1 MKSLVPSRRLR
12 RLALL
17 GVGLFALFIGFFQ
30 SLALG
35 QSAATGAITGRVLNA
50 ATGAYLSGV
59 SIAVADSPRLT
70 TVSGDGGYFR
80 LNSVPV
86 GGHTLTFDY
95 TGLDPTRLEVTV
107 SAHASTQVNAEL
119 TAAFYRL
126 EAFNVSAVREG
137 QARAISQQRTAPNV
151 QNVVSTDA
159 FGNVADSNLGN
170 LLLKLPGIVPVID
183 EGGEVLRVSV
193 RGINPDLNSVS
204 VDGTLLA
211 GATTR
216 STDRSFEVDKVSTN
230 SIESIEVIKSPTPD
244 MDADSIGGKINLRT
258 RTAFDRKG
266 RDFNYSL
273 GANTYVP
280 RLRSHPSA
288 SLAYSDTFGPQRRLG
303 LALSASFNR
312 TFSPQASVRAG
323 FLNPNFNA
331 PAAVNDFQHSED
343 DIRLD
348 RLGLGARLDYRL
360 GDRTRVFINTLYN
373 NFEDAMRQ
381 HKYRVRLSSGQVL
394 LANDLVTEFRNGQG
408 EYEMESRTRTVKTG
422 MVQIGGKSDFP
433 HLRVDYDLSTSRS
446 TGNEK
451 REDLVMRVNGVGYR
465 VDRSNRLH
473 FPAFTQLS
481 GPDVSNYDNAFVNA
495 MNQKDFLAWD
505 RVTAGQ
511 FNLRRDF
518 ATAWPFY
525 VKSGLR
531 YRSQEKRQ
539 DRNQDVW
546 TYVGPDRR
554 AGPVNGVSDDNLN
567 RFRDDGHYY
576 SPILGRYPRP
586 VWPNW
591 DAMHEVR
598 RQHPEL
604 FSFNTN
610 SSLQNALQNDN
621 KAGEDIYSAYLMGN
635 VSLDALTILGG
646 VRAES
651 TDTSGTSPVLD
662 RSKTAIADRFGKNK
676 TVHGSYT
683 STFPG
688 LHLRYALRPDL
699 LLRASVSTS
708 IGRPNF
714 SQLVPSSDIDP
725 ANNLIRQNNPS
736 LKPQFSDNYDLS
748 AEYYSRNIG
757 LVTVGL
763 FRKNLVDFAFNTDT
777 VVGGGSNNGFDGL
790 YEGYVLRT
798 RTNGG
803 WAKVDGL
810 ELNYQQQ
817 LTFLPGFMN
826 GFGVYANATFLRTEG
841 TYDGT
846 VVLSDLSGFVK
857 RTGNFGISYVK
868 HGLTVR
874 TSLNHVGLGLTSYN
888 NDPAQRQYQE
898 ARNKVDLSLKYAYR
912 PRLNVFVDVTNV
924 FNEKTFVYQGVG
936 YRPVT
941 AAIYGTRL
949 TSGIRG
955 SF

>member
-1 MKSLVPSRRLR
+1 MIL
-12 RLALL
+12 
-17 GVGLFALFIGFFQ
+17 
-30 SLALG
+30 SLARRCILPLTDLLVLTFLWYAAPVSA
-35 QSAATGAITGRVLNA
+35 QPAATGAITGRVLNTS
-50 ATGAYLSGV
+50 TGAYLSGV

-70 TVSGDGGYFR
+70 TVSGEGGYFR
-80 LNSVPV
+80 LNSVPT
-86 GGHTLTFDY
+86 GAHTLTFEY
-95 TGLDPTRLEVTV
+95 TGLDPSRLEVTV
-107 SAHASTQVNAEL
+107 SANAPTQVNAEL
-119 TAAFYRL
+119 TAAVYRL

-137 QARAISQQRTAPNV
+137 QAKAISQQRAAPNV

-230 SIESIEVIKSPTPD
+230 SIESVEVIKSPTPD

-258 RTAFDRKG
+258 RSALDRKG

-348 RLGLGARLDYRL
+348 RLGLGARLDYKL
-360 GDRTRVFINTLYN
+360 SESTRVFFNSMYN

-394 LANDLVTEFRNGQG
+394 LVNDLVTEFRNGQG
-408 EYEMESRTRTVKTG
+408 EYEMESRVRTVKTG
-422 MVQIGGKSDFP
+422 MVQIGGKTELSRY
-433 HLRVDYDLSTSRS
+433 HLDYDLSTSRS

-451 REDLVMRVNGVGYR
+451 REDLVMRVNSVGYR
-465 VDRSNRLH
+465 IDRTNRLH
-473 FPAFTQLS
+473 FPTFTQIS
-481 GPDVSNYDNAFVNA
+481 GPDVSNYDNAYVNA

-518 ATAWPFY
+518 TTTWPTY
-525 VKSGLR
+525 LKTGLR

-591 DAMHEVR
+591 DAMHEER

-604 FSFNTN
+604 FSFNAN

-621 KAGEDIYSAYLMGN
+621 TAGEDIYAAYLMGN
-635 VSLDALTILGG
+635 VKLGSLSILGG
-646 VRAES
+646 LRIER

-662 RSKTAIADRFGKNK
+662 RSKSAIAERFGKIN
-676 TVHGSYT
+676 TVTGSYT
-683 STFPG
+683 NVFPG
-688 LHLRYALRPDL
+688 LHLRYALLPNV
-699 LLRASVSTS
+699 LLRASASTS

-714 SQLVPSSDIDP
+714 SQLIPSSDIDP
-725 ANNLIRQNNPS
+725 ANNVIRQNNPS

-748 AEYYSRNIG
+748 AEYYSRTIG
-757 LVTVGL
+757 LLSVGL

-777 VVGGGSNNGFDGL
+777 VVGGGANNGFDGL

-817 LTFLPGFMN
+817 LTFLPGFLN

-846 VVLSDLSGFVK
+846 VVLTDLSGFVK
-857 RTGNFGISYVK
+857 RTGNIGISYIK

-898 ARNKVDLSLKYAYR
+898 ARNKVDLSIRYAYR
-912 PRLNVFVDVTNV
+912 PRLSVFADVTNV
-924 FNEKTFVYQGVG
+924 FSEKTFVYQGVG
-936 YRPVT
+936 YRPVI
-941 AAIYGTRL
+941 AAVYGARL
-949 TSGIRG
+949 TTGIRG

>member
-1 MKSLVPSRRLR
+1 MTPI
-12 RLALL
+12 
-17 GVGLFALFIGFFQ
+17 ALFRRSSRFARTLLC
-30 SLALG
+30 SLAGLAATAAG
-35 QSAATGAITGRVLNA
+35 QSPAEGTLSGRILNA
-50 ATGAYLSGV
+50 TTGAYLSGANV
-59 SIAVADSPRLT
+59 TIADRARWN
-70 TVSGDGGYFR
+70 TVSGDGGYFQ
-80 LNSVPV
+80 LSGVPA
-86 GGHTLTFDY
+86 GTHTLLVDY
-95 TGLDPTRLEVTV
+95 TGLDPQRLEVAVTAGAVTRV
-107 SAHASTQVNAEL
+107 SVEL
-119 TAAFYRL
+119 TSAIYRL
-126 EAFNVSAVREG
+126 DAFNVSAVREG
-137 QARAISQQRTAPNV
+137 QAKAITQQRMAPNV

-183 EGGEVLRVSV
+183 EGGEVLRVSI

-230 SIESIEVIKSPTPD
+230 SIESVEVVKSPTPD
-244 MDADSIGGKINLRT
+244 LDADSIGGKINLRT
-258 RTAFDRKG
+258 RTALDRKG
-266 RDFNYSL
+266 REITYSL
-273 GANTYVP
+273 GANTYIP
-280 RLRSHPSA
+280 RGRSHPSA
-288 SLAYSDTFGPQRRLG
+288 SIAYADTFGPQRRLG
-303 LALSASFNR
+303 VALSASFNR
-312 TFSPQASVRAG
+312 TFSPQASVRGG
-323 FLNPNFNA
+323 FLNPKFTA

-348 RLGLGARLDYRL
+348 RIGLGARFDYRL
-360 GDRTRVFINTLYN
+360 TENTRVFLNTLYN
-373 NFEDAMRQ
+373 NFEDTMRQ

-394 LANDLVTEFRNGQG
+394 LVDDLVTEFRNGQG

-422 MVQIGGKSDFP
+422 MVQVGGKTDLART
-433 HLRVDYDLSTSRS
+433 HVDYDFSTSRS

-465 VDRSNRLH
+465 VDRTNRLH
-473 FPAFTQLS
+473 FPTFTQLS
-481 GPDVSNYDNAFVNA
+481 GPDVANYDNAFVNA

-505 RVTAGQ
+505 RVSAGQ
-511 FNLRRDF
+511 FNFRRDF
-518 ATAWPFY
+518 ATAWPAY
-525 VKSGLR
+525 LKTGLR
-531 YRSQEKRQ
+531 YRSQTKRQ

-567 RFRDDGHYY
+567 RFRDDGHRY
-576 SPILGRYPRP
+576 SPIMGRYPRP

-591 DAMHEVR
+591 NAMHEER

-604 FSFNTN
+604 FSFNAN

-621 KAGEDIYSAYLMGN
+621 EAGEDIYAAYLMGN
-635 VSLDALTILGG
+635 VKLGAFSTLGG
-646 VRAES
+646 LRVER
-651 TDTSGTSPVLD
+651 TDTTGTSPVLD
-662 RSKTAIADRFGKNK
+662 RSKPAIADRFGRTK
-676 TVHGSYT
+676 TVDGSYT
-683 STFPG
+683 NVFPG

-699 LLRASVSTS
+699 LLRASASTS

-725 ANNLIRQNNPS
+725 ANNVIRQNNPS

-748 AEYYSRNIG
+748 AEYYARSIG
-757 LVTVGL
+757 LMTVSL
-763 FRKNLVDFAFNTDT
+763 FRKELVDFAFNTET
-777 VVGGGSNNGFDGL
+777 VIGGGPNNGFDGL
-790 YEGYVLRT
+790 YEGYLLRT
-798 RTNGG
+798 RNNGG
-803 WAKVDGL
+803 WARVDGL

-817 LTFLPGFMN
+817 FTFLPGFLN
-826 GFGVYANATFLRTEG
+826 GFGMYANATFLRTRG

-846 VVLSDLSGFVK
+846 EVLTDLSGFVK
-857 RTGNFGISYVK
+857 RTGNLGLSYIK

-874 TSLNHVGLGLTSYN
+874 LSLNHVGLGLTSYN
-888 NDPAQRQYQE
+888 SDPAQRQYQE
-898 ARNKVDLSLKYAYR
+898 PRNKVDCSVKYAVH
-912 PRLNVFVDVTNV
+912 PRLSVFADVTNV

-936 YRPVT
+936 YRPVI
-941 AAIYGTRL
+941 AAVYGARL